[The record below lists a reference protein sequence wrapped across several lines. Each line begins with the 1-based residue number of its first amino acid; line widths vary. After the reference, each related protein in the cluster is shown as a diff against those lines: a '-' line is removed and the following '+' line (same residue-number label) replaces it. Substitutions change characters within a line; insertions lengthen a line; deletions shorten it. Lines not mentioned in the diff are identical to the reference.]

1 MKNVTF
7 CKLLK
12 TSRSRNF
19 VYIIYKRFRD
29 FVKCMFMILLQVHH
43 MKIIFYLPVNNGKPK
58 FVTFLVF
65 VCTTSSFLTQISSFE
80 NVWKQGAI
88 LALVAKQWIGN
99 DIPSYGSQSNLMKIA
114 IHWFGKY

>member
-12 TSRSRNF
+12 TSLSRNF
-19 VYIIYKRFRD
+19 VYIIYKRCGD
-29 FVKCMFMILLQVHH
+29 FVKCMFMILLQIH
-43 MKIIFYLPVNNGKPK
+43 MKIIFYLPVNNDKPK

-65 VCTTSSFLTQISSFE
+65 VCTTSSFITQISSFE
-80 NVWKQGAI
+80 NVSKQGTI
-88 LALVAKQWIGN
+88 LALVAKQWIAN
-99 DIPSYGSQSNLMKIA
+99 DIPSYGRQSNLTKIA